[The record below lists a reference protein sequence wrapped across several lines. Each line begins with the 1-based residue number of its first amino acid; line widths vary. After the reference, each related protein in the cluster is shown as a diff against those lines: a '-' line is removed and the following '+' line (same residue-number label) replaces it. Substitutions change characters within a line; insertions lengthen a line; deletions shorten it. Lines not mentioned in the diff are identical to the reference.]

1 MHATDTAASPSS
13 DAQQPTQQ
21 EIDHIV
27 QLHEHGE
34 HAQMEAASQA
44 LVALYPQSAL
54 AWSVMG
60 MALQIAGKDAI
71 PALQKAAALAPS
83 DAEAQ
88 VRLGCAQM
96 DNGQPEQA
104 MACFMRALELAPAYA
119 EALSRLGDALQAQG
133 HIKEAAECYRGAL
146 EIDPS
151 LLMALAGK
159 GDMQQAQGQYQA
171 AQASYQQALALAP
184 DAAELHRKLGDV
196 HVALNRPEP
205 AMRSYAAALQSEPGN
220 TMAHGG
226 MGNVLFRLDRNAEA
240 VLSYRK
246 ATAQPNAI
254 AAHFHGLGR
263 SLHATGET
271 AEAENAY
278 RQAIAMDSTVAA
290 PMLHYADL
298 LRETRRQEPAIA
310 VYQAALLLEPNNID
324 TINNLG
330 IAQQENGQLEQALAS
345 FQQVL
350 ALAPKNP
357 VTHSNIAA
365 ILNALGQRDAALK
378 SCRLAVKLGPESAS
392 AHVNLG
398 TCLMEMDRLD
408 EAVKA
413 FEKAIRL
420 DPQNR
425 MAHVNI
431 SSTLARLGR
440 IDQAIIIARAAIK
453 INPDWDELHSNLLFY
468 LTHSQDVDA
477 NALFAEHVRY
487 GQHFEA
493 PHRASW
499 PAHSNT
505 REPERRLRIGF
516 VSADLYN
523 HAVANFITPVLEHLA
538 QSPQLEIFAYANSFH
553 DDVVSRHLH
562 GLVSVWRQV
571 ERLTHAELAQL
582 ITSDAIDILID
593 LSGHTGFNRLPAFA
607 RKPAPL
613 QLTWIGYPGTTG
625 LQAMDYF
632 LTDSHIAPAGMLDDQ
647 FSEKLVFL
655 PASAPFLPSPF
666 SPPVS
671 AAPMRDHG
679 HITFGSFNRTSKLSR
694 EVISRWSKLMN
705 AVPESKMLLAGMP
718 SEDISKKLRA
728 WFAKE
733 GIDAKRLA
741 FHAHMATA
749 DYLALH
755 SLVDICLD
763 TSPYNGGT
771 TTLHA
776 LWMGVPTLTIAGSS
790 LTSRVGATLLSHVG
804 LEAFIAQNEVDFIQK
819 GVAAANDFETLLTL
833 RSSLRERVRNSA
845 MGQPTLIAD
854 GLESAMRTMWRRWCA
869 GLPPASFEPK
879 SPHRPV

>member
-1 MHATDTAASPSS
+1 M
-13 DAQQPTQQ
+13 
-21 EIDHIV
+21 
-27 QLHEHGE
+27 
-34 HAQMEAASQA
+34 
-44 LVALYPQSAL
+44 
-54 AWSVMG
+54 
-60 MALQIAGKDAI
+60 QIAGKDAV
-71 PALQKAAALAPS
+71 PALQEAAALAPS

-133 HIKEAAECYRGAL
+133 HLKEAAECYRGAL

-184 DAAELHRKLGDV
+184 DAAELHCKLGDV

-220 TMAHGG
+220 AMAHGG

-298 LRETRRQEPAIA
+298 LRETRRQGQAIA
-310 VYQAALLLEPNNID
+310 IYQAALLLEPKNIEALNNM
-324 TINNLG
+324 G
-330 IAQQENGQLEQALAS
+330 IAQEDDGQFEQALAS
-345 FQQVL
+345 FRKVL
-350 ALAPKNP
+350 ELAPDNP
-357 VTHSNIAA
+357 VTHNNIAA
-365 ILNALGQRDAALK
+365 ILNTMGQSKAALD
-378 SCRLAVKLGPESAS
+378 SCRLAVKLGPKSAS

-398 TCLMEMDRLD
+398 VCLTQMGRLD

-413 FEKAIRL
+413 FEKAVRFE
-420 DPQNR
+420 PQNR
-425 MAHVNI
+425 RAHVNL
-431 SSTLARLGR
+431 SSTLAQLGR
-440 IDQAIIIARAAIK
+440 IDQAISSSRAAIK
-453 INPDWDELHSNLLFY
+453 INPDWEELHSNLLFY

-477 NALFAEHVRY
+477 KALFAEHMRY
-487 GQHFEA
+487 AAHFET
-493 PHRASW
+493 PHLANW

-516 VSADLYN
+516 VSADLYK

-538 QSPQLEIFAYANSFH
+538 QSPRLEIFAYANSFH

-571 ERLTHAELAQL
+571 EKLTHAELTQL

-593 LSGHTGFNRLPAFA
+593 LSGHTGFNRLPVFA

-613 QLTWIGYPGTTG
+613 QVSWIGYPGTTG

-632 LTDSHIAPAGMLDDQ
+632 LADRYYSPPGVFDSQ
-647 FSEKLVFL
+647 FSEKLVRL
-655 PASAPFLPSPF
+655 PASAVFLPSPD
-666 SPPVS
+666 
-671 AAPMRDHG
+671 APNVNPAPAISNG
-679 HITFGSFNRTSKLSR
+679 YITFGSFNRASKLSLD
-694 EVISRWSKLMN
+694 VIERWSALLR
-705 AVPESKMLLAGMP
+705 AVPDAKMVLGGMP
-718 SEDISKKLRA
+718 NHQTSDRFRA
-728 WFAKE
+728 WFKRE
-733 GIDAKRLA
+733 GIAANRLT
-741 FHAHMATA
+741 FFTFTNSQ

-755 SLVDICLD
+755 HLVDVCLD
-763 TSPYNGGT
+763 TFPYNGGT

-776 LWMGVPTLTIAGSS
+776 LWMGVPTLTMMGPT
-790 LTSRVGATLLSHVG
+790 LPGRVGAAICHHVG
-804 LEAFIAQNEVDFIQK
+804 LAEFIADDKEDFITK
-819 GVAAANDFETLLTL
+819 GKQIAGDIVA
-833 RSSLRERVRNSA
+833 
-845 MGQPTLIAD
+845 IAD
-854 GLESAMRTMWRRWCA
+854 LRTELRDRLKHSAACQPAVIAAGLESAMRVIWRNWCA
-869 GLPPASFEPK
+869 GYPAKAFNVAKPGNIGCE
-879 SPHRPV
+879 